1 MWDALVCYVHEWK
14 EKRSWLTVQRIG
26 KGLNLMTLSQ
36 YNQVPNNPRALHI
49 LNIKIIVKNKNKKIK
64 LPFNILEDRDSYI
77 PEHYFQ
83 LKPRLRKVVKGE
95 G

>member
-1 MWDALVCYVHEWK
+1 
-14 EKRSWLTVQRIG
+14 
-26 KGLNLMTLSQ
+26 MTLSQ
-36 YNQVPNNPRALHI
+36 YSQVPNNPRALHI
-49 LNIKIIVKNKNKKIK
+49 LNIKIIVKNKNKKN

-83 LKPRLRKVVKGE
+83 LKPRLRKVVKRE